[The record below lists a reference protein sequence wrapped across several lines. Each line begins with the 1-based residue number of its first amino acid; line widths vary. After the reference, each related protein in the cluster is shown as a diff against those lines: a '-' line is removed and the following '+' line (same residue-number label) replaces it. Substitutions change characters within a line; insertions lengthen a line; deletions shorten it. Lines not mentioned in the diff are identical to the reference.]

1 MIRARKGK
9 LEPELPMHDFFNA
22 MMWVSPDDYICSHRR
37 HLRLDQLAT
46 VAREYDPHSVLED
59 VPFAIIDVPSHQ

>member
-1 MIRARKGK
+1 
-9 LEPELPMHDFFNA
+9 MHDFFNA